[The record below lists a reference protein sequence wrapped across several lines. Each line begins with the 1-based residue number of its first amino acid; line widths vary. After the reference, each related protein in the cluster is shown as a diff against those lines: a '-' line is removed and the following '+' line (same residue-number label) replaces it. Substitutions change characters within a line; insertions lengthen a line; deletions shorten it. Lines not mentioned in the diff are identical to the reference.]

1 MLLLQPN
8 HFKRLSYTPA
18 LYECNA
24 WKQTQVTEV
33 LLTMNP
39 GLIGTVFL
47 RSDAVATIFFSL
59 FILVRLLFKGGVYF
73 VGKPMDSNDS

>member
-1 MLLLQPN
+1 
-8 HFKRLSYTPA
+8 
-18 LYECNA
+18 
-24 WKQTQVTEV
+24 
-33 LLTMNP
+33 MNP

-73 VGKPMDSNDS
+73 VGKPMDSNDSWNKHMHALQLGLIDAGSI